1 MHSATAECIVYQI
14 QPALYWTLPS
24 SQFSRS
30 RKNEKIWEKSGPGI
44 AIETTI
50 LARFAKCYY
59 EFQSLELV
67 TLKKYFTHDISLVSC
82 ILHYNKL
89 TFLQQKCILLI
100 FIGIKSTIMISSDAP
115 VAWKQI
121 SMICCEISQH
131 LKLAFILKIIQTFTP
146 DPETLLPTCFV
157 IHSHHMFTRIQL
169 FQIIVESYT
178 KWAVTDMDR
187 TLRSAGQVS
196 S

>member
-1 MHSATAECIVYQI
+1 M
-14 QPALYWTLPS
+14 
-24 SQFSRS
+24 
-30 RKNEKIWEKSGPGI
+30 
-44 AIETTI
+44 IETNHHFGRI
-50 LARFAKCYY
+50 FKMLLWVSGKFWASY
-59 EFQSLELV
+59 LE
-67 TLKKYFTHDISLVSC
+67 KYFTHDLSLVSC

-121 SMICCEISQH
+121 SKICCEISQH

-146 DPETLLPTCFV
+146 ESLLPTCF
-157 IHSHHMFTRIQL
+157 IINSNHLYTRIQL
-169 FQIIVESYT
+169 FQIIVETYT
-178 KWAVTDMDR
+178 KWVVTDMDR